1 MGVIPWIPRRFPRGN
16 VGRSLLLES
25 MAADPVVLRIVRPYA
40 SAEEY
45 LAAEAWSVDARA
57 MLLIGEAPLP
67 ADTAIVFE
75 VMLKDG
81 SRPIKAEARVSG
93 AVEAKDGRPAGL
105 RVRFRR
111 YGASTKAFI
120 ERAMAFAAGGS
131 LDASSGPAANAAEA
145 SGPGT
150 SSPEASAPIHLAPD
164 APQPIQLTPE
174 APALVRASPELSER
188 TASPSGRAEPRALLA
203 ALRARAAGA
212 PETPANREYLLEKL
226 RQRNAPEDVTMRFQR
241 D

>member
-1 MGVIPWIPRRFPRGN
+1 
-16 VGRSLLLES
+16 
-25 MAADPVVLRIVRPYA
+25 MAADPVVLRIVRPYG

-45 LAAEAWSVDARA
+45 LAAEAWTVDARA

-75 VMLKDG
+75 VTLKDG

-120 ERAMAFAAGGS
+120 ERAMAFAAGAS
-131 LDASSGPAANAAEA
+131 LDGSSAPAANATEP

-150 SSPEASAPIHLAPD
+150 SSPEASAPLHMAPE
-164 APQPIQLTPE
+164 AAMPLELTPG
-174 APALVRASPELSER
+174 APAPVRAALEILER
-188 TASPSGRAEPRALLA
+188 AASPSGRAGSPALLA
-203 ALRARAAGA
+203 ALRARADRM